1 MTEFTPEEQ
10 QEHEPDADTVSED
23 TGTEYDPF
31 DGEAEVTPHDEE
43 PAGEPDEED
52 V

>member
-1 MTEFTPEEQ
+1 MTEFIPE
-10 QEHEPDADTVSED
+10 QEHEPEPDAVSED

-43 PAGEPDEED
+43 LLKDPEEEEGT
-52 V
+52 